1 MHRADKRSELAAV
14 VGFTLQAFLFGLFL
28 ILFMVNNSVATFAES
43 WHFLAGAGIWFLIFI
58 ELYQQRLAWQQRV
71 EVEELERQ
79 RLQRIGGTESVF
91 EQMRVDE
98 ELPME
103 QRLKLVKKWFIPIF
117 SIITSVLLLL
127 FAVRL
132 LPGWLPMQWVND
144 AMETPLGTRHRR

>member
-103 QRLKLVKKWFIPIF
+103 QRLKLVKKWFI
-117 SIITSVLLLL
+117 
-127 FAVRL
+127 RL
-132 LPGWLPMQWVND
+132 L
-144 AMETPLGTRHRR
+144 RRGFFFYLRFDCFRAGCRCNG